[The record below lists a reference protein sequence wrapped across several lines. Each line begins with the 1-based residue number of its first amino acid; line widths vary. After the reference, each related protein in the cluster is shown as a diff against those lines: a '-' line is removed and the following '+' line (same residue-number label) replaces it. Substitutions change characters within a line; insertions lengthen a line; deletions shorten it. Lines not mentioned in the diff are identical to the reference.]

1 MGLSVLT
8 PRRARVS
15 HLCSD
20 GRCCLPLLGRRVP
33 TSQSKATTAESG
45 SRPGHGHGHRRYRG
59 AWPQALGMGDGATV
73 APATGTTVAGTYE
86 GSIWAAAP
94 GGGGEAAH
102 GPVGSELHSTRIRR

>member
-20 GRCCLPLLGRRVP
+20 GRCCLPLLGRRMP
-33 TSQSKATTAESG
+33 DESRAAAAETS

-73 APATGTTVAGTYE
+73 APATGTTVVGTYE
-86 GSIWAAAP
+86 SCI
-94 GGGGEAAH
+94 
-102 GPVGSELHSTRIRR
+102 